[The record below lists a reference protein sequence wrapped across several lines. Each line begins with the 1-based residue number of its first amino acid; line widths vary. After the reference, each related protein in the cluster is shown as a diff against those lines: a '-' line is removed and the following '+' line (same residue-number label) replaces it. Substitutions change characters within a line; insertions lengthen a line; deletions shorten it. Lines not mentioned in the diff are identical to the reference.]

1 MVSIAL
7 IIVAIIT
14 FLGIVIS
21 SIILGIANTIS
32 GYLNE
37 TGYDSLSGDCT
48 DTKEN
53 IFKIVDEDLN
63 RLRWLNGIMLA
74 IFILL
79 FILSCIGIYFTRM
92 NDEEDS
98 SVLKATPNE
107 LVKSGAAGFFSGG
120 FFLYSILGMLFVI
133 FLVYTIF
140 YGIML
145 GRINSADSTCFSGDI
160 VKDKSELGNFNRAKN
175 LILTQFAVCFLMLI
189 VVSII
194 IGVVIFYKYRKSK
207 NLS

>member
-1 MVSIAL
+1 MVSIPLVVIA
-7 IIVAIIT
+7 VIT

-21 SIILGIANTIS
+21 SIILGIANTVS
-32 GYLNE
+32 GYLDD
-37 TGYDSLSGDCT
+37 TDYDQLSGDCEE
-48 DTKEN
+48 TKEY
-53 IFKIVDEDLN
+53 IFKIVDEDIG

-79 FILSCIGIYFTRM
+79 FILSCVAIYFTY
-92 NDEEDS
+92 NTDVEGGID
-98 SVLKATPNE
+98 LA
-107 LVKSGAAGFFSGG
+107 KSGASVFFSGG
-120 FFLYSILGMLFVI
+120 LFLYVILLMLFII

-145 GRINSADSTCFSGDI
+145 GRINSADSKCFSGDAI
-160 VKDKSELGNFNRAKN
+160 KENSDLGNFNRAKN

-194 IGVVIFYKYRKSK
+194 IGVIIFYKYRKSQK
-207 NLS
+207 KK